1 VSGWILLRF
10 SFAYSSRRLLFFI
23 GAPIK
28 TYRSSRVACCWW
40 QKENVKNGRRHS
52 NEKILLPF
60 KGNWNFVSPFL
71 FRWTAKGSCYYS
83 NRVAPSPCTTNNGDV
98 FLSSFLLFAGW
109 VLVGIIIKA
118 MQCTGN
124 TSVSPFH

>member
-1 VSGWILLRF
+1 VSGWILPRF

-52 NEKILLPF
+52 NKKILPF

-83 NRVAPSPCTTNNGDV
+83 NRVAPSPCTTNNGYV
-98 FLSSFLLFAGW
+98 FLSSFYYL
-109 VLVGIIIKA
+109 LVGFWL
-118 MQCTGN
+118 G
-124 TSVSPFH
+124 